1 MTLKLREKMTAWA
14 VRKEPLARDRR
25 AGVTV
30 LFAAAVIPMIALV
43 GLAVDFGIWEQVNA
57 NLQLAADAAALNAVK
72 LAGNAELQNDANY
85 ITEGQTAGQKW
96 FTAMVGT
103 YDGTITPTVVVSGT
117 TTVTATV
124 TYTGTVNPLFGKM
137 LYGLSGSKGS
147 YPLNGEAQA
156 VVTTAPYLEIDML
169 LDNSGSMS
177 IAGTLAGE
185 GVLSAALPCDPS
197 DEWVTTSGAAGSWY
211 INAPDINEYQQ
222 SFYPANVY
230 ACTGTEVPSWPSPP
244 NCPVSITTTGGA
256 SATLTAPTGAGL
268 GPLPAPY
275 SSGVAC
281 PTKVNGYTAYA
292 GAPCMFA
299 CHFDATKQA
308 GLGVDFWSAARHNNV
323 ELRLDYLK
331 NATNTTLQQMQTYNL
346 PINNLSVGIYT
357 FNSPNNTNQEYVNG
371 SLSTLTSLKTSGGS
385 AAGLYQIYP
394 VPGAGCTHP
403 NANGNC
409 EADSGFSIAQT
420 YVGTPATGSPY
431 TDTGIQPP
439 VQSFTGGLVTS
450 NNDSDFLESMG
461 ALSNYVT
468 ASGSGT
474 TATTPKKV
482 LFLITDGMEDDWVT
496 QVREAMPSSYCD
508 QFKNLGYTV
517 YVVYTPYNPN
527 MHSYFLNYLGN
538 IAIGNGAGTIT
549 NNLKACSS
557 DPANDYI
564 SAETQN
570 ELKNALA
577 GFLQAALNSP
587 TRFSM

>member
-103 YDGTITPTVVVSGT
+103 YDGTITPTVTVSGT
-117 TTVTATV
+117 TTITATV

-137 LYGLSGSKGS
+137 LYGLSGSTGS

-197 DEWVTTSGAAGSWY
+197 DEWVTTTGVAGSWY
-211 INAPDINEYQQ
+211 INAPNINQGEQGYNTGDQ
-222 SFYPANVY
+222 VY
-230 ACTGTEVPSWPSPP
+230 ACSGSGETFPQPP
-244 NCPVSITTTGGA
+244 VCPVVITTVNNGT
-256 SATLTAPTGAGL
+256 ATLNPN
-268 GPLPAPY
+268 PIQNNSAPY

-281 PTKVNGYTAYA
+281 PTKVNNYTAYA
-292 GAPCMFA
+292 GVPCMFA
-299 CHFDATKQA
+299 CHFDGTKQA
-308 GLGVDFWSAARHNNV
+308 GLGVDFWSAARHNGV
-323 ELRLDYLK
+323 QLRLDYLK
-331 NATNTTLQQMQTYNL
+331 QSTQTVLQQMETYNL
-346 PINNLSVGIYT
+346 SINNLSVGIYT
-357 FNSPNNTNQEYVNG
+357 FNGPNNTNQEYVNG
-371 SLSTLTSLKTSGGS
+371 SLRTLTSLNTSTGS
-385 AAGLYQIYP
+385 PAGLYQIYP

-409 EADSGFSIAQT
+409 EADSGFTTAQN
-420 YVGTPATGSPY
+420 YVGLPATGSPY

-439 VQSFTGGLVTS
+439 VQSFTAINNIVT

-461 ALSNYVT
+461 ALSNFVT

-482 LFLITDGMEDDWVT
+482 LFLITDGMEDDYVT
-496 QVREAMPSSYCD
+496 QVREAMPASYCN

-527 MHSYFLNYLGN
+527 MHPYFYSNLWS
-538 IAIGNGAGTIT
+538 IVETTGTNSIT
-549 NNLKACSS
+549 YNLQACSS
-557 DPANDYI
+557 DPVHDYI
-564 SAETQN
+564 SAETQSQ
-570 ELKNALA
+570 LTAALET
-577 GFLQAALNSP
+577 FLQAALNSP